1 MADKAPPPSPLNK
14 QHFEVLAEFRYQMRR
29 FQRFSEL
36 AARDAGITPQQYLL
50 MLQVK
55 GTPGRDWALVGELAE
70 KLQMQHHGAVALVT
84 RCEAQGLVKK
94 RPDESDRRQVQV
106 HLSAQGERLLRR
118 LADLHR
124 AELKSLRGV
133 FEVPQID
140 FES

>member
-1 MADKAPPPSPLNK
+1 MADKAPPLSK
-14 QHFEVLAEFRYQMRR
+14 HHFEVLAEFRYQMRR

-55 GTPGRDWALVGELAE
+55 GTPGREWSLVGELAE

-94 RPDESDRRQVQV
+94 LADENDRRQVQV
-106 HLSAQGERLLRR
+106 HLTAQGERLLRR

-140 FES
+140 YAP

>member
-1 MADKAPPPSPLNK
+1 MADKAPPLAK
-14 QHFEVLAEFRYQMRR
+14 HHFEALAEFRYQMRR

-55 GTPGRDWALVGELAE
+55 GTPDRDWALVGELAE

-84 RCEAQGLVKK
+84 RCEAQGLVRKQA
-94 RPDESDRRQVQV
+94 DETDRRQVQV
-106 HLSAQGERLLRR
+106 HLTAQGERLLRR

-140 FES
+140 FEP

>member
-1 MADKAPPPSPLNK
+1 MADKAPPLSK
-14 QHFEVLAEFRYQMRR
+14 RHFEVLAEFRYQMRR

-36 AARDAGITPQQYLL
+36 AARGADITPQQYLL

-55 GTPGRDWALVGELAE
+55 GTHGRDWALVGELAE
-70 KLQMQHHGAVALVT
+70 RLQMQPHGAVALIR
-84 RCEAQGLVKK
+84 RCEAQGLLRKQ
-94 RPDESDRRQVQV
+94 PDENDRRQVQV
-106 HLSAQGERLLRR
+106 HLTPQGERLLRR